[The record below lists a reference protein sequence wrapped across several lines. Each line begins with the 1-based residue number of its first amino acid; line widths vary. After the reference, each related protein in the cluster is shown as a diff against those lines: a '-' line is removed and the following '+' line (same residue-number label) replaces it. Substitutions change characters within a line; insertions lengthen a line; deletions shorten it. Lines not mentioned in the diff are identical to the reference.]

1 MELTKEQAQEMIA
14 RRVAK
19 EFRNGD
25 VVTLGIG
32 LPTKAVSYLP
42 DGVNIIVQSENGV
55 LGVGTYQDDTTHDCH
70 ITNAGGIGVTVN
82 PGGCFVD
89 SLMSFSMMRGGHID
103 ITVLGALQVDAE
115 GNLANWC
122 IPGKFTPGM
131 GGAMDLVVGT
141 KRLII
146 AMEHTAKG
154 APKILKKCTLP
165 LTAAHKV
172 NMIITEKAVFEV
184 RPHGL
189 ILREIAP
196 HSSLD
201 DIRATTEADFEVEI
215 SQSNIRTR
223 YIENS
228 S

>member
-1 MELTKEQAQEMIA
+1 MELTKEQAQEVIA

-19 EFRNGD
+19 EFHNGD

-42 DGVNIIVQSENGV
+42 QDVRIIVQSENGV
-55 LGVGTYQDDTTHDCH
+55 LGVGSYQNESTKDKH
-70 ITNAGGIGVTVN
+70 ITNAGGVGVTVN

-103 ITVLGALQVDAE
+103 VTVLGALQVDSQ

-131 GGAMDLVVGT
+131 GGAMDLVAGT
-141 KRLII
+141 KRLIV

-154 APKILKKCTLP
+154 QSKILRKCTLP
-165 LTAAHKV
+165 LTAVQKV
-172 NMIITEKAVFEV
+172 NTIITEKAVFDVTPE
-184 RPHGL
+184 GL
-189 ILREIAP
+189 VVREISP
-196 HSSLD
+196 YSSIEDLSLSTD
-201 DIRATTEADFEVEI
+201 ADFTVDL
-215 SQSNIRTR
+215 
-223 YIENS
+223 S
-228 S
+228 SSWD